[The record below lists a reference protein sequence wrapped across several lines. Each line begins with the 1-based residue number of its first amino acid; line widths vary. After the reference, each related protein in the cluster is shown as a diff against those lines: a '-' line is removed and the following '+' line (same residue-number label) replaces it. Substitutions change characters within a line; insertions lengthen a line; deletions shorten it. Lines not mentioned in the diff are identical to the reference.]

1 MPIGGFVVMADINE
15 LDSVVLKLKTKD
27 SVEVFGADKD
37 GNIVVVIYTENSE
50 EMEDV
55 VRDISLIKG
64 VFSVGLTY
72 LYAEDEVKR
81 IERGEYVP
89 KIKRKRGFFN

>member
-1 MPIGGFVVMADINE
+1 MPIGGFVVMADTNE
-15 LDSVVLKLKTKD
+15 LDSVVLNLKSRD
-27 SVEVFGADKD
+27 SVEVFGADKN
-37 GNIVVVIYTENSE
+37 GNIVVVIYTETSDD
-50 EMEDV
+50 MEDIV
-55 VRDISLIKG
+55 KDISLIRG